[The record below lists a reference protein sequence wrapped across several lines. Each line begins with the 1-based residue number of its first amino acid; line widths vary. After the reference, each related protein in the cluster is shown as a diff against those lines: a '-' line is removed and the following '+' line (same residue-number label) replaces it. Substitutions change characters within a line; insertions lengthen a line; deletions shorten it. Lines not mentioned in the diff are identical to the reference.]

1 MSTPV
6 TSPHPP
12 ARRRL
17 KVGHL
22 VSGIVLLGLALLW
35 LLDAAGLMIGISWT
49 YLVPLLLIG
58 AGVLGLVASIVG
70 GVRNRRA
77 EAEARR
83 AAEDASP
90 AEAMTHARSTTS
102 VEEEP
107 PVRTSILPVA
117 ESDRDGSEET
127 DPRTQTSDI
136 DMTAPLRREE
146 NR

>member
-1 MSTPV
+1 MSTPDP
-6 TSPHPP
+6 TMHPTP
-12 ARRRL
+12 RGRL

-58 AGVLGLVASIVG
+58 AGVLGLIASIAG

-77 EAEARR
+77 DAEARR
-83 AAEDASP
+83 AAEDDPS
-90 AEAMTHARSTTS
+90 AEAMTDARSTAS
-102 VEEEP
+102 VEDEP

-117 ESDRDGSEET
+117 ESDRDDSTET

>member
-1 MSTPV
+1 MSTPAP
-6 TSPHPP
+6 TMHPTP
-12 ARRRL
+12 RRRL

-58 AGVLGLVASIVG
+58 AGVLGLIASIAG

-77 EAEARR
+77 DAEARR
-83 AAEDASP
+83 AAEDAPS
-90 AEAMTHARSTTS
+90 AEAMTDARSTAS
-102 VEEEP
+102 VEDEP

-117 ESDRDGSEET
+117 ESDRDDSTET